1 MLRTMSAPTAE
12 RERPLLESEARLR
25 AILETAI
32 EGIITIDERGLVESM
47 NPAAEK
53 IFGYGALEVVGRN
66 VSVLMPSPYREHHD
80 GYLSNYL
87 RTGQAKIIGIG
98 REVVGQRKDGSTF
111 PMDLSVGE
119 VKLDGRRLFTGFV
132 RDITERKQL
141 QAAIPAAAEQEK
153 ARIARELHDGLG
165 QQIGGTL
172 FLTRGLARDLKE
184 ACSPLAERA
193 AQISKLLD
201 DALTQTR
208 GLARGLY
215 PLPAE
220 PDGLMAALEAL
231 ALRVTSEHG
240 LECRFECDTA
250 VLVHDKA
257 VATHLYRLSQEAV
270 HNALNHS
277 RATRLEIRLELTPD
291 TLRLTVRDNGV
302 GFTGELPR
310 GGLGMQTMK
319 HRAALMGAELLVQNA
334 PQAGVEVVCSVPRP
348 ALAGQQ
354 PAPVL

>member
-1 MLRTMSAPTAE
+1 
-12 RERPLLESEARLR
+12 LLESEARLR

-53 IFGYGALEVVGRN
+53 IFGYAALEVVGRN

-184 ACSPLAERA
+184 ACSPLSEQALNVQLLTTRDTGATARA
-193 AQISKLLD
+193 IGCANRRSHGGPGGYPCRS
-201 DALTQTR
+201 ALMR
-208 GLARGLY
+208 WNPVR
-215 PLPAE
+215 
-220 PDGLMAALEAL
+220 
-231 ALRVTSEHG
+231 
-240 LECRFECDTA
+240 CDTA
-250 VLVHDKA
+250 VLV
-257 VATHLYRLSQEAV
+257 YGS
-270 HNALNHS
+270 
-277 RATRLEIRLELTPD
+277 
-291 TLRLTVRDNGV
+291 
-302 GFTGELPR
+302 
-310 GGLGMQTMK
+310 
-319 HRAALMGAELLVQNA
+319 
-334 PQAGVEVVCSVPRP
+334 
-348 ALAGQQ
+348 
-354 PAPVL
+354 